1 MSGSK
6 AQCSISDRGAAPALV
21 MDDLIE
27 DDGFITVMASG
38 WTPTS
43 PSAPRQPA
51 RSDFRGAGSAS
62 RSELTK
68 TSGHKPLPSRC
79 IGGEVHLEPCGK

>member
-38 WTPTS
+38 WTPPHLRHRANPPAQTS
-43 PSAPRQPA
+43 EEPDLLPDPS
-51 RSDFRGAGSAS
+51 
-62 RSELTK
+62 
-68 TSGHKPLPSRC
+68 
-79 IGGEVHLEPCGK
+79 